1 MTRQIAKNP
10 GTGYGKSGH
19 HIWKNLPINITAK
32 FENNTLTIAL
42 EGSIDSVTAPEAEAR
57 ITELLQEYPKGEV
70 VLDAEKLNYT
80 RLSLKV

>member
-10 GTGYGKSGH
+10 GTGDGKSGH
-19 HIWKNLPINITAK
+19 HINITAK

-42 EGSIDSVTAPEAEAR
+42 GGSIDSVTAPEAEAR
-57 ITELLQEYPKGEV
+57 ITELRREYPEGEV

>member
-10 GTGYGKSGH
+10 GAEDGKSGH
-19 HIWKNLPINITAK
+19 HIWRNLPIYITAK

-57 ITELLQEYPKGEV
+57 ITELRREYPKGEV